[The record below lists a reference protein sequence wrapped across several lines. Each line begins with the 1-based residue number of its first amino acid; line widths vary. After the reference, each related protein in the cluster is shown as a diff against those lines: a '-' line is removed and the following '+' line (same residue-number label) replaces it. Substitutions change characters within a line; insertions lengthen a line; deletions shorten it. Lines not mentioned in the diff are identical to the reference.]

1 MSCKLH
7 WSPMAAAVLVLAAS
21 GMAAGAEQ
29 GLLHRADDIKAAT
42 AAMPAKDKSYSPYAN
57 RAYPTRPYF
66 GDTHHHTANSGDA
79 FFNGDRLGPEEAYR
93 FARGEQVTS
102 STGIEVKLSRPM
114 DFLVVSDHAEGL
126 GVGFEVYNGNEK
138 LVSDPAVKRWSDML
152 KAGGKQAADATNEL
166 ISAQA
171 QGTLPKPLT
180 DPVIVGP
187 LLKTVWQASTATTS
201 PIWYTPN

>member
-1 MSCKLH
+1 
-7 WSPMAAAVLVLAAS
+7 MAAAVLVLAAS

-187 LLKTVWQASTATTS
+187 LLKTVWQAYTATTS